1 MGTVAHIPRFVAKK
15 VQVMK
20 STICSIVLKGMRQ
33 IVHHVELCLSDA
45 PKVEPNSGEGVGAPC
60 VPAVPCPKCS
70 CGAKQEGATRQ
81 KSRYYTTLV
90 SGTHH
95 M

>member
-1 MGTVAHIPRFVAKK
+1 MLNCIERHETK
-15 VQVMK
+15 
-20 STICSIVLKGMRQ
+20 IVY
-33 IVHHVELCLSDA
+33 HVELCLSDA
-45 PKVEPNSGEGVGAPC
+45 PKVEPNTGEGVGAPC
-60 VPAVPCPKCS
+60 VPTVPCPKCS

-81 KSRYYTTLV
+81 KSRYYTTSV

>member
-1 MGTVAHIPRFVAKK
+1 MFGKLQLLINCIERHETK
-15 VQVMK
+15 
-20 STICSIVLKGMRQ
+20 

-45 PKVEPNSGEGVGAPC
+45 PKVEPNSGESVGAPC
-60 VPAVPCPKCS
+60 VPVVPCPKCS

-81 KSRYYTTLV
+81 KSRYYTVSV
-90 SGTHH
+90 SGTYH